1 MRAAGYIRVSQE
13 RAARNGYGLDAQE
26 SEIHRFLEYRNWKLV
41 ELYREEGFSGYKR
54 ERPELDRLMT
64 DAKTGKFDVV
74 VFPSIDRVGR
84 STRDVLDIDKKLRDA
99 GVDIVFMR
107 ESVDTSTPTGA
118 FFETIMASI
127 AQLEGHMMYER
138 LSKGKQQK
146 ASRGGYTGGWLP
158 YGYRRSGK
166 GSVEVVPEEAKIV
179 RRIFRW
185 FIKGESMNSIARRL
199 QDDGVPTRNGG
210 TWGHSTVR
218 RILRNPFYAGCV
230 EFEGTLVR
238 GQHKAIIS
246 LASFRECNSQRTKTP

>member
-13 RAARNGYGLDAQE
+13 RAARNGYGLGAQE
-26 SEIHRFLEYRNWKLV
+26 ADVRRFVEYKTWELV
-41 ELYREEGFSGYKR
+41 ELYREEGVSGYKKD
-54 ERPELDRLMT
+54 RPELDRLLA
-64 DAKTGKFDVV
+64 DAKMGKFDVV

-84 STRDVLDIDKKLRDA
+84 SVRDVLDIDKKLRDA
-99 GVDIVFMR
+99 GVDIVFVR

-158 YGYRRSGK
+158 YGYRRGDK
-166 GSVEVVPEEAKIV
+166 GRVEVMPEQAKVV

-185 FIKGESMNSIARRL
+185 AAQDQSIKSIARRL
-199 QDDGVPTRNGG
+199 REDKVPTRNGG
-210 TWGHSTVR
+210 TWTRATVR
-218 RILRNPFYAGCV
+218 YMLRNLFYAGRV
-230 EFEGTLVR
+230 EFEGKLVH
-238 GQHKAIIS
+238 GQHKAIVS
-246 LASFRECNSQRTKTP
+246 LARFNSLSKSPRL